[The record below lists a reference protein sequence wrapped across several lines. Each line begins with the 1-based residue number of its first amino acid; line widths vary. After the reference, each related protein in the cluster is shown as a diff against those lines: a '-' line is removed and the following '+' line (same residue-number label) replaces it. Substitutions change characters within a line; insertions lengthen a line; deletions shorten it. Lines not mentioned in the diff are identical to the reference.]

1 MASRYDETLDEFVNQ
16 YGVPEE
22 KAALFRSNALR
33 SELEDAK
40 KQAAEAAQAKAE
52 LEKYKRQPKV
62 HQALAEF
69 GVDVNALNK
78 RDRTIVENHFPE
90 FKETPEKESVATF
103 LQEWGFEARM
113 PESEEQDQPNAAAV
127 VSQSLSAPLGSGF
140 AQVTPK
146 DFASWDTA
154 RQRKFMKDSPEAYDA
169 LTRGQAVQGVTG

>member
-40 KQAAEAAQAKAE
+40 KQAAEAAEAKAE
-52 LEKYKRQPKV
+52 LEKFKRQPKV
-62 HQALAEF
+62 HEALAEF

-78 RDRTIVENHFPE
+78 RDRTIVDNHFPE
-90 FKETPEKESVATF
+90 FKDAPEKESVATF
-103 LQEWGFEARM
+103 LQEWGFDARL
-113 PESEEQDQPNAAAV
+113 PEGEQEEQPNAAAV
-127 VSQSLSAPLGSGF
+127 VNQSLSAPLASGF

-146 DFASWDTA
+146 DFASWDTG
-154 RQRKFMKDSPEAYDA
+154 RQRKFIQEHPQEYDT
-169 LTRGQAVQGVTG
+169 LLQGKPVSGVTG